1 MNMETLKRQ
10 TMPTTIEH
18 IRISDLLE
26 TLQEQYQLKPEQR
39 FTITFE
45 VNKIDDFDEDDDVNV
60 GDDLIE
66 GLKEIISAK
75 KQGIKLPNARE
86 LLKEL

>member
-10 TMPTTIEH
+10 TMSTTIEH

-26 TLQEQYQLKPEQR
+26 TLQEQYQLTPEER

-45 VNKIDDFDEDDDVNV
+45 VKKIDYFDDDDVNV

-75 KQGIKLPNARE
+75 KQGIKLPNARD